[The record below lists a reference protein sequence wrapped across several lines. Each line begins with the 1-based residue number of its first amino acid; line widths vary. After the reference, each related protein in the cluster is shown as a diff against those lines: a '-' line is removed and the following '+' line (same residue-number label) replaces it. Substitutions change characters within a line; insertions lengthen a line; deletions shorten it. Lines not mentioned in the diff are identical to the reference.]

1 MKITIPIRMLGILIL
16 ILAGCTSGSIDG
28 NPVCGDSI
36 CSESEDMGS
45 CPQDCS
51 HTPISGEIYTTFITS
66 EGIGKLAILVAY
78 PSQPRFAEGAGVVVV
93 IPPFLT
99 EQTGFT
105 TQPDFTSIGLIQIN
119 FLWPGATDKQFDH
132 SSEGEYDYGGEIAL
146 QALRDVL
153 KFATGRLPNEDGRLI
168 TTLLPVKP
176 LVDEVG
182 IFSYDQAG
190 IAATNVLG
198 IYGSEL
204 DGLEYL
210 VGFENPTS
218 DTLATLEVGY
228 IDGSGLIQ
236 QNPFYQY
243 PASYSQTEIS
253 LNFGT
258 VQWNPQFSE
267 DSTLLVGG
275 PYLDLDGN
283 SIFNDDDFAFTED
296 IPIVAGK
303 RFYSPALTQAL
314 LDTGALTRSDWPEDL
329 ATPEE
334 STTFWSS
341 RQSIQRYMDFILQS
355 PNLKVML
362 VFANRDHA
370 QAAADKPHIHQAFQ
384 GFRFAALLRWVR
396 LNPDRAYMQ
405 QATGMFRFLYPDNP
419 ANTQPTDWLE
429 IAGWAYDGESVTW
442 QVASLAAL
450 AEMSDRAHTGRWD
463 ENLGS
468 TLYQYM
474 PETPTP

>member
-1 MKITIPIRMLGILIL
+1 MRTKIYLHIIAALLL
-16 ILAGCTSGSIDG
+16 LLAGCSPNEPVEDQ
-28 NPVCGDSI
+28 VCGDDI
-36 CSESEDMGS
+36 CAAGEDAGS
-45 CPQDCS
+45 CPQDCG
-51 HTPISGEIYTTFITS
+51 HTPISGEIFTTFINS
-66 EGIGKLAILVAY
+66 EGVGQLAVLVAY
-78 PSQPRFAEGAGVVVV
+78 PSQTRFTEGAGVVVV

-105 TQPDFTSIGLIQIN
+105 TEPDFTSIGLIQIS
-119 FLWPGATDKQFDH
+119 FLWPGATDEEFAL
-132 SSEGEYDYGGEIAL
+132 SSEGEYDYGGEIAI
-146 QALRDVL
+146 QALRDVIN
-153 KFATGRLPNEDGRLI
+153 FATGRLPNEEGRLI

-182 IFSYDQAG
+182 IFSYAHAG
-190 IAATNVLG
+190 IATTNVLSL
-198 IYGSEL
+198 YGSEM

-210 VGFENPTS
+210 VGYENPTT
-218 DTLATLEVGY
+218 DTLTTLEAGY

-236 QNPFYQY
+236 QNPFYQF
-243 PASYSQTEIS
+243 PSSYSQMKIT

-258 VQWNPQFSE
+258 ARWEPEFSD
-267 DSTLLVGG
+267 DSTLLVGR

-283 SIFNDDDFAFTED
+283 SLFNDGDFLFTDE
-296 IPIVAGK
+296 IPVVAGK
-303 RFYSPALTQAL
+303 RYYSSALTQAL
-314 LDTGALTRSDWPEDL
+314 LDTGSLTLAAWPATL

-334 STTFWSS
+334 STAFWSS
-341 RQSIQRYMDFILQS
+341 RQSPQRYMDFVLQS

-396 LNPDRAYMQ
+396 LNPDRTYMQ
-405 QATGMFRFLYPDNP
+405 QATGISDFLYPDNP
-419 ANTQPTDWLE
+419 ANTQPEDWWE
-429 IAGWAYDGESVTW
+429 IADWAFDGDSVTW

-468 TLYQYM
+468 PLYQYTLA
-474 PETPTP
+474 TPTP